1 MDVSLL
7 RIKNLQFQNM
17 TTREEYEHI
26 KAYAR
31 IDGAIMGGLW
41 ILSFICFIAQF
52 YMPLLSMA
60 SMIIGVVSIIVT
72 AMRLKNFRDNIL
84 DGVISYWKAYGYSML
99 TYFYAALLMAA
110 AQYIYFQ
117 FIDNGFLINQYT
129 AMTSSPEFKSM
140 MTLYGIKAEEMKL
153 TMDTIASLRPID
165 VALQFFSTN
174 IILGLVISWP
184 IAALIKSKYK
194 RKF

>member
-1 MDVSLL
+1 
-7 RIKNLQFQNM
+7 M

-52 YMPLLSMA
+52 YMPLLNMA

-117 FIDNGFLINQYT
+117 FIDNGFLISQYT

>member
-117 FIDNGFLINQYT
+117 FIDHGFLISQYT

-184 IAALIKSKYK
+184 IAALIRSKYK

>member
-1 MDVSLL
+1 
-7 RIKNLQFQNM
+7 M
-17 TTREEYEHI
+17 TTREEYEYI

-60 SMIIGVVSIIVT
+60 SMIIGVVSIIIT
-72 AMRLKNFRDNIL
+72 AMRLKKFRDNIL
-84 DGVISYWKAYGYSML
+84 DGIMSYWKAYGYSML

-129 AMTSSPEFKSM
+129 VMTSSPEFKSM

>member
-1 MDVSLL
+1 
-7 RIKNLQFQNM
+7 M

-52 YMPLLSMA
+52 YMPLLNMA

-117 FIDNGFLINQYT
+117 FIDHGFLISQYT